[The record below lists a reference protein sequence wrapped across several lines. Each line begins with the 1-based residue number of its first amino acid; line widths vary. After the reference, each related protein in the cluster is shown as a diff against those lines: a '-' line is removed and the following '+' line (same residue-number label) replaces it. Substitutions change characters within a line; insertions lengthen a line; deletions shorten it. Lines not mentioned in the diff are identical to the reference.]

1 MFLSKQLAKHILYFI
16 HSYLYVYD
24 CISIYIG
31 TCAIILHIFSV
42 HYIIMYSDNNKYN
55 DNHKL
60 SNIVFF
66 IYPDDENYIKLN

>member
-1 MFLSKQLAKHILYFI
+1 M
-16 HSYLYVYD
+16 
-24 CISIYIG
+24 YIG